1 MIFLET
7 QAAVLLR
14 LLFRTSS
21 SGAGADQGFVHQGF
35 LHQGFLHQ
43 GFLHQGFLHQGL
55 SAACC
60 PPRLDL
66 YGISVKQ
73 VGSGTEIESVGISHR
88 VLLDFT
94 FRVA

>member
-7 QAAVLLR
+7 QAVGLPR
-14 LLFRTSS
+14 LLFRTGS
-21 SGAGADQGFVHQGF
+21 SGAGADQVFVHRVF
-35 LHQGFLHQ
+35 VHRVFV
-43 GFLHQGFLHQGL
+43 HQGL

-73 VGSGTEIESVGISHR
+73 VGGGSEIESVGISHR

>member
-7 QAAVLLR
+7 QAVGLPR

-21 SGAGADQGFVHQGF
+21 SAAGADQGVVHQVFVHQVF
-35 LHQGFLHQ
+35 VHQVFV
-43 GFLHQGFLHQGL
+43 HQGL

-73 VGSGTEIESVGISHR
+73 VGGGSEIESVGISHR

>member
-7 QAAVLLR
+7 QAVGLPR

-21 SGAGADQGFVHQGF
+21 SAAGADQGVVHQGVV
-35 LHQGFLHQ
+35 HQVFV
-43 GFLHQGFLHQGL
+43 HQGL

-73 VGSGTEIESVGISHR
+73 VGGGSEIESVGISHR

>member
-21 SGAGADQGFVHQGF
+21 SGAGADQGFV
-35 LHQGFLHQ
+35 
-43 GFLHQGFLHQGL
+43 HQGFLHQGL

>member
-1 MIFLET
+1 MIFLGT

-35 LHQGFLHQ
+35 V
-43 GFLHQGFLHQGL
+43 HQGFLHQGL

>member
-21 SGAGADQGFVHQGF
+21 SGAGADQGFVHK
-35 LHQGFLHQ
+35 
-43 GFLHQGFLHQGL
+43 GFLHQGL

-73 VGSGTEIESVGISHR
+73 VGGGSEIESVGISHR